1 MKEKYYD
8 KLLNINTMGNQN
20 WNKTSTHN
28 HPYQPTLYIALEEL
42 FENYTLSE
50 EDHIVDFGCG
60 MGRLNFF
67 INHIFN
73 SYVTGVEINERYFDV
88 ALINKES
95 YEKKNKKS
103 KGKINFICDLAQ
115 QYEVRP
121 EDNKFY
127 FFNPFSLQI
136 FTKVIDNILQ
146 SYEENIRD
154 MDIIMY
160 YPSSEYLEYLDYKT
174 PFILEKE
181 IKLEE
186 LYKNDPKEKFV
197 IYSLKC

>member
-1 MKEKYYD
+1 M
-8 KLLNINTMGNQN
+8 
-20 WNKTSTHN
+20 
-28 HPYQPTLYIALEEL
+28 
-42 FENYTLSE
+42 
-50 EDHIVDFGCG
+50 
-60 MGRLNFF
+60 
-67 INHIFN
+67 
-73 SYVTGVEINERYFDV
+73 
-88 ALINKES
+88 
-95 YEKKNKKS
+95 KNKKS

-115 QYEVRP
+115 QYEVRS

>member
-1 MKEKYYD
+1 MEN
-8 KLLNINTMGNQN
+8 L
-20 WNKTSTHN
+20 
-28 HPYQPTLYIALEEL
+28 IA
-42 FENYTLSE
+42 
-50 EDHIVDFGCG
+50 
-60 MGRLNFF
+60 
-67 INHIFN
+67 
-73 SYVTGVEINERYFDV
+73 
-88 ALINKES
+88 
-95 YEKKNKKS
+95 
-103 KGKINFICDLAQ
+103 
-115 QYEVRP
+115 
-121 EDNKFY
+121 
-127 FFNPFSLQI
+127 I
-136 FTKVIDNILQ
+136 FTSVPFLFAMNLVFLFIVKVIDNILQ

>member
-67 INHIFN
+67 AN
-73 SYVTGVEINERYFDV
+73 S
-88 ALINKES
+88 
-95 YEKKNKKS
+95 
-103 KGKINFICDLAQ
+103 Q
-115 QYEVRP
+115 
-121 EDNKFY
+121 
-127 FFNPFSLQI
+127 SLVSCAG
-136 FTKVIDNILQ
+136 TA
-146 SYEENIRD
+146 
-154 MDIIMY
+154 IIA
-160 YPSSEYLEYLDYKT
+160 PV
-174 PFILEKE
+174 P
-181 IKLEE
+181 
-186 LYKNDPKEKFV
+186 
-197 IYSLKC
+197 

>member
-67 INHIFN
+67 INHMFN

-103 KGKINFICDLAQ
+103 KGKINFICDLA
-115 QYEVRP
+115 
-121 EDNKFY
+121 
-127 FFNPFSLQI
+127 
-136 FTKVIDNILQ
+136 
-146 SYEENIRD
+146 
-154 MDIIMY
+154 
-160 YPSSEYLEYLDYKT
+160 
-174 PFILEKE
+174 
-181 IKLEE
+181 
-186 LYKNDPKEKFV
+186 
-197 IYSLKC
+197 

>member
-1 MKEKYYD
+1 M
-8 KLLNINTMGNQN
+8 
-20 WNKTSTHN
+20 
-28 HPYQPTLYIALEEL
+28 
-42 FENYTLSE
+42 
-50 EDHIVDFGCG
+50 
-60 MGRLNFF
+60 
-67 INHIFN
+67 
-73 SYVTGVEINERYFDV
+73 
-88 ALINKES
+88 
-95 YEKKNKKS
+95 
-103 KGKINFICDLAQ
+103 AQ

-160 YPSSEYLEYLDYKT
+160 YPSSEYLDYLDYKT

-181 IKLEE
+181 VKLEE

>member
-42 FENYTLSE
+42 FENYTLSA

-67 INHIFN
+67 INHMFN
-73 SYVTGVEINERYFDV
+73 SHVTGVEINERYFDV